1 MFTNAQPPR
10 AVRPRR
16 GRASDTRLRL
26 VQAAAEAFNTHGYA
40 GTDVRRIVAGAG
52 YATGTF
58 YKHFTDKGA
67 ALLAAY
73 ERWVV
78 DEWDAL
84 GAAILSEGT
93 AEDRAERIV
102 SVSADLHAR
111 WHGLRQAMASY
122 KMTNPEAAETHLGL
136 QRRQVAILGRLRD
149 EISPGADRAPEADVL
164 LVMLIE
170 RAVEGMAAG
179 EPAALGLSESTMRA
193 LLVGA
198 VADALR

>member
-1 MFTNAQPPR
+1 M
-10 AVRPRR
+10 
-16 GRASDTRLRL
+16 
-26 VQAAAEAFNTHGYA
+26 QAAAETFNTHGYA
-40 GTDVRRIVAGAG
+40 GTDARRIVAHAG

-58 YKHFTDKGA
+58 YKHFADKGA

-73 ERWVV
+73 ETWVV

-84 GAAILSEGT
+84 GAAILSEGS

-122 KMTNPEAAETHLGL
+122 KMTNPEAAETYLRL

-149 EISPGADRAPEADVL
+149 QISPGVDRPPEADVL